1 MPHQLGRLEV
11 DVSRSHNGLS
21 LSIQTESD
29 SAKAIL
35 SAAQPR
41 LADEIRSQGIKLADT
56 QMFSG
61 DARQSPSQ
69 DGFTRPAPLI
79 EAFISPNDTVDEPE
93 PEQRNGRYA

>member
-1 MPHQLGRLEV
+1 
-11 DVSRSHNGLS
+11 
-21 LSIQTESD
+21 
-29 SAKAIL
+29 
-35 SAAQPR
+35 
-41 LADEIRSQGIKLADT
+41 
-56 QMFSG
+56 MFSG